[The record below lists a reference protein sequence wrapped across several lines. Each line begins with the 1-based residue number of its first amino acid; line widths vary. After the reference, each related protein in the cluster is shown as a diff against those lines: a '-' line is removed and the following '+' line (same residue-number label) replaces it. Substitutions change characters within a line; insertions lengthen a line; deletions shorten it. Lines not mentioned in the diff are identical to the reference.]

1 MAAKKGV
8 KGSELCR
15 TLDIQ
20 PYVLRYWE
28 TEFKA
33 LQAVPGA
40 PGQRI
45 YSETD
50 VALVRR
56 IKQLLYEEGYTI
68 AGAKKKLESE
78 PVEALAAAA
87 ASASSATAA
96 AVSPDAAPL
105 FESEGE
111 AAEPEP
117 SAKPRP
123 AAREAALAAS
133 SSLDSGSEER
143 IKQLRRGISEA
154 LAEAQSVLK
163 ILDKHPR

>member
-1 MAAKKGV
+1 MGAKKGGL

-33 LQAVPGA
+33 LQSVPGTA
-40 PGQRI
+40 GQRV
-45 YSETD
+45 YSDTD

-78 PVEALAAAA
+78 PLESQP
-87 ASASSATAA
+87 ASASAGTETAPLFASEATTEIVEEEE
-96 AVSPDAAPL
+96 AVVAVEEPPSPVALPDAAAP
-105 FESEGE
+105 
-111 AAEPEP
+111 
-117 SAKPRP
+117 
-123 AAREAALAAS
+123 
-133 SSLDSGSEER
+133 SLDSGSRER

>member
-1 MAAKKGV
+1 VASARIRSTMSAKRGL

-33 LQAVPGA
+33 LQAPAGGA
-40 PGQRI
+40 AGQRS

-78 PVEALAAAA
+78 PLDAVATP
-87 ASASSATAA
+87 ATAA
-96 AVSPDAAPL
+96 EIAPL
-105 FESEGE
+105 FES
-111 AAEPEP
+111 ADAEPEGDE
-117 SAKPRP
+117 SEGP
-123 AAREAALAAS
+123 AVPWRARQEAAT
-133 SSLDSGSEER
+133 SLDSGSEER
-143 IKQLRRGISEA
+143 IKLLRRGISEA

>member
-1 MAAKKGV
+1 MSTSKGL
-8 KGSELCR
+8 KGPELCR

-33 LQAVPGA
+33 LQPSAGSG
-40 PGQRI
+40 GQRT
-45 YSETD
+45 YSVAD

-78 PVEALAAAA
+78 PLDVSAAHAPETAALFEPPPSSSRNEAAAA
-87 ASASSATAA
+87 ESGDGHAAGAPALDSASA
-96 AVSPDAAPL
+96 
-105 FESEGE
+105 
-111 AAEPEP
+111 
-117 SAKPRP
+117 
-123 AAREAALAAS
+123 
-133 SSLDSGSEER
+133 ER
-143 IKQLRRGISEA
+143 IKQVRRGVEKA
-154 LAEAQSVLK
+154 LTEAQSILR